1 MNSTLIPLFLNE
13 AYLSHGINKWVLWDM
28 ERAPH
33 GLVVGQSGSGKT
45 FLCKQ
50 IIAHTSI
57 ETGCEVYV
65 LDYKA
70 DTDFDC
76 LAVAGCKRFF
86 RYTECRNGLQEFYDR
101 FLQRQNGNDKERHPL
116 LLFFDEWQSF
126 CNMTEKKQSEEN
138 KKILGIL
145 VFLGRSF
152 RCHVIISQQRADAVY
167 FNQFR
172 DNFSMCV
179 GMGNLSDESRKML
192 FPDYAKELS
201 PDRQRGTGYAAFN
214 GQKPIPIFVPPVK
227 NPFRLE
233 RLLREA
239 VGK

>member
-1 MNSTLIPLFLNE
+1 MNSTAIPLFLNE

-28 ERAPH
+28 EKAPH

-50 IIAHTSI
+50 ILAHTYI
-57 ETGCEVYV
+57 ETNCEIYV

-70 DTDFDC
+70 DTDFNY
-76 LAVAGCKRFF
+76 LTNCKRFF
-86 RYTECRNGLQEFYDR
+86 RYTECRNGLHEFYDR
-101 FLQRQNGNDKERHPL
+101 FLQRQNGNDKKRHPL
-116 LLFFDEWQSF
+116 LVLYDEWSSY
-126 CNMTEKKQSEEN
+126 CAATDKKQLEED

-145 VFLGRSF
+145 VSIGRSF
-152 RCHVIISQQRADAVY
+152 RVHVTISQQRGDSIY
-167 FNQFR
+167 FERFR
-172 DNFSMCV
+172 DNFSMCI
-179 GMGNLSDESRKML
+179 GMGNLSTESRKML
-192 FPDYAKELS
+192 YPDYANELL

-233 RLLREA
+233 RILQEA

>member
-1 MNSTLIPLFLNE
+1 MSSISIPICLNE

-28 ERAPH
+28 EKAPH

-45 FLCKQ
+45 YACKQ
-50 IIAHTSI
+50 ILAHTYI
-57 ETGCEVYV
+57 ETNCEMYV
-65 LDYKA
+65 IDQKA
-70 DTDFDC
+70 DTDFDV
-76 LAVAGCKRFF
+76 LIYSKRFF
-86 RYTECRNGLQEFYDR
+86 RYPECRNGLQEFYTR
-101 FLQRQNGNDKERHPL
+101 FSQRQSGGDKKRHPL
-116 LLFFDEWQSF
+116 LLFFDEWSSY
-126 CNMTEKKQSEEN
+126 CNAASDKKQLEED

-145 VFLGRSF
+145 VSLGRSF

-172 DNFSMCV
+172 DNFSICI

-233 RLLREA
+233 RILQEA

>member
-1 MNSTLIPLFLNE
+1 MNSAGIPLFLDE
-13 AYLSHGINKWVLWDM
+13 SYLSHGINKWVLWDM
-28 ERAPH
+28 EKAPH

-45 FLCKQ
+45 YACKH
-50 IIAHTSI
+50 ILVHAHI
-57 ETGCEVYV
+57 ETNFEVYV

-70 DTDFDC
+70 DTDFDF
-76 LAVAGCKRFF
+76 LTGCKRFY
-86 RYTECRNGLQEFYDR
+86 RYTECRNGLHNFYNR
-101 FLQRQNGNDKERHPL
+101 FQQRQNGNDKARYPL
-116 LLFFDEWQSF
+116 LLFFDEWSSF
-126 CNMTEKKQSEEN
+126 CNAMDKKQSEED

-145 VFLGRSF
+145 VSLGRSF
-152 RCHVIISQQRADAVY
+152 RCHVIISQQRADAIY

-172 DNFSMCV
+172 DNFSMCI

-201 PDRQRGTGYAAFN
+201 PDRQRGTGYVAFN

-227 NPFRLE
+227 NPVRLE
-233 RLLREA
+233 RILQEA

>member
-1 MNSTLIPLFLNE
+1 MNSAGIPLFLDE
-13 AYLSHGINKWVLWDM
+13 TYLSHGITKWVLWDIKQ
-28 ERAPH
+28 APH

-45 FLCKQ
+45 YACKQ
-50 IIAHTSI
+50 ILAHTHI
-57 ETGCEVYV
+57 ETNCEVYV

-76 LAVAGCKRFF
+76 LIGCMRLF
-86 RYTECRNGLQEFYDR
+86 RYTACRNGLHEFYNR
-101 FLQRQNGNDKERHPL
+101 FQKRQSGNDTERYPL
-116 LLFFDEWQSF
+116 LLFFDEWSSY
-126 CNMTEKKQSEEN
+126 CNAMDKKQSEED

-145 VFLGRSF
+145 VSLGRSF

-172 DNFSMCV
+172 DNFSMCI

-192 FPDYAKELS
+192 FPDYAKELL
-201 PDRQRGTGYAAFN
+201 PDRQRGTGYTAIN
-214 GQKPIPIFVPPVK
+214 GQKPVKIMVPPVK

-233 RLLREA
+233 RILQEA